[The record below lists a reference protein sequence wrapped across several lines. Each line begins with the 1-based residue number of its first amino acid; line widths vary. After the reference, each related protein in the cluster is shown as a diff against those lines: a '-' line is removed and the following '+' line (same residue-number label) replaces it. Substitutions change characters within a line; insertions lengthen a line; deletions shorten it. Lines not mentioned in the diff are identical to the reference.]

1 MSSMR
6 VVRLLLVGSILL
18 ALAAGTV
25 ILSPGSSLGRV
36 GTLPSRVVVD
46 DGEILTYEVR
56 WTFFK
61 LGSITIHTRSDYT
74 AEAHVDSYEGVPF
87 VDLHSIHYTIMD
99 PFFFSRGCRSVEKQ
113 GNGWKGLEYVYDL
126 SGRKLIVE
134 ETTLKDPSA
143 APSSRKPVGSVL
155 LNDTLFIDG
164 VSIAYFPRMFVHTN
178 RTVEV
183 PTVLYGKMGT
193 TTFYFTNNRIA
204 DKIDAVDSPVRL
216 IEVAGTTTVQGIYG
230 MTGDFRGW
238 FSDDSA
244 AVPIKGRLKVL
255 LGEVEVELIQ
265 WNRKGWNPPTE

>member
-1 MSSMR
+1 MR
-6 VVRLLLVGSILL
+6 AVHLLLVGSILP

-25 ILSPGSSLGRV
+25 ILSLGSSLDRR
-36 GTLPSRVVVD
+36 GTLPSQAVVD
-46 DGEILTYEVR
+46 NGEVLTYEVR

-61 LGSITIHTRSDYT
+61 LGSITIHTRRNYT

-87 VDLHSIHYTIMD
+87 VDLHSIHYTTMD
-99 PFFFSRGCRSVEKQ
+99 SFFFSRGCRSVEKQ
-113 GNGWKGLEYVYDL
+113 DDGWKGLEYVYDL
-126 SGRKLIVE
+126 PGRTLTVE

-143 APSSRKPVGSVL
+143 APSSRKPVGSVSL
-155 LNDTLFIDG
+155 RDTSFLDG

-183 PTVLYGKMGT
+183 PTVLYGKIGM
-193 TTFYFTNNRIA
+193 TTFYFTNNKTTE
-204 DKIDAVDSPVRL
+204 KIDAVDSPVRL
-216 IEVAGTTTVQGIYG
+216 IEVEGTTTVQGIYG